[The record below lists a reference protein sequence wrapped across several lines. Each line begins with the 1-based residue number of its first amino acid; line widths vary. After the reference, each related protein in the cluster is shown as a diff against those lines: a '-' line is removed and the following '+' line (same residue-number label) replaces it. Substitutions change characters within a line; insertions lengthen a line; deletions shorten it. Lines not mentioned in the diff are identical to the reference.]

1 MFRSMR
7 HSQMLVL
14 EHSLGILGP
23 FFPFVLLW
31 KALMSADLLASCF
44 PIWSYWALSLQEERS
59 LGDETFQA

>member
-1 MFRSMR
+1 MFRNMR
-7 HSQMLVL
+7 HSQMLVSEDSLDIL
-14 EHSLGILGP
+14 EP

>member
-44 PIWSYWALSLQEERS
+44 PIWSYWAP
-59 LGDETFQA
+59 GGTFIV